1 MIHLRPIKNIYTL
14 HIHIVCRMGKVQCG
28 MSLRHS
34 GMSLRHS
41 VTRHI
46 KTPPHYQE
54 NLHTKYITII
64 YKYLYIIVKI

>member
-1 MIHLRPIKNIYTL
+1 MIHLCPIKNIYTL
-14 HIHIVCRMGKVQCG
+14 HIHIVCRMEKVQCE
-28 MSLRHS
+28 
-34 GMSLRHS
+34 MSLRHS

-64 YKYLYIIVKI
+64 YNHLYIIVKI

>member
-1 MIHLRPIKNIYTL
+1 
-14 HIHIVCRMGKVQCG
+14 MGKVQC
-28 MSLRHS
+28 

-46 KTPPHYQE
+46 KTPPYYQE

-64 YKYLYIIVKI
+64 YNKLYIIVKI

>member
-14 HIHIVCRMGKVQCG
+14 NIHIVCRMEKVQC
-28 MSLRHS
+28 

>member
-1 MIHLRPIKNIYTL
+1 MFAPDKEYLYTSYTYCL
-14 HIHIVCRMGKVQCG
+14 QNRNDAAVKP
-28 MSLRHS
+28 
-34 GMSLRHS
+34 SLRHS

-64 YKYLYIIVKI
+64 YNYLYIIVKI

>member
-1 MIHLRPIKNIYTL
+1 MICLRPIKNIYTL
-14 HIHIVCRMGKVQCG
+14 HIHIVCRMKKIQC
-28 MSLRHS
+28 

>member
-1 MIHLRPIKNIYTL
+1 MIHLRPIKNIYAL
-14 HIHIVCRMGKVQCG
+14 HIHIVCRMEKVQC
-28 MSLRHS
+28 

-64 YKYLYIIVKI
+64 YNNLYIIVKL

>member
-34 GMSLRHS
+34 

-64 YKYLYIIVKI
+64 YNNLYIIVKI

>member
-1 MIHLRPIKNIYTL
+1 ME
-14 HIHIVCRMGKVQCG
+14 KVQC
-28 MSLRHS
+28 

-46 KTPPHYQE
+46 KTPPYYQE

-64 YKYLYIIVKI
+64 YNNLYIIVKI

>member
-14 HIHIVCRMGKVQCG
+14 PIHIVCRMEKVQC
-28 MSLRHS
+28 R
-34 GMSLRHS
+34 MSLRHS